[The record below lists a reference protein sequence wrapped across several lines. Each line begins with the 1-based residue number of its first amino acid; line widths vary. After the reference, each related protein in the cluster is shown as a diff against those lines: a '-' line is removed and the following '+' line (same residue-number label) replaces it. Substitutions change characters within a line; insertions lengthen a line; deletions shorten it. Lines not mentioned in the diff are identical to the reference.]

1 MNTINI
7 YSLKLCGYLC
17 VSGFP
22 VKGVRPNSK
31 CQNKSV
37 YIFED
42 TPKLRECL
50 SYYDK
55 TKDYSLK
62 ENKKDESNITANCCN
77 KTLWEKL

>member
-17 VSGFP
+17 VSGYP
-22 VKGVRPNSK
+22 IKGVRPNAK
-31 CQNKSV
+31 CPNKSV

-50 SYYDK
+50 LLYDK
-55 TKDYSLK
+55 NKNYSLK
-62 ENKKDESNITANCCN
+62 EKNKNGINITSDS
-77 KTLWEKL
+77 